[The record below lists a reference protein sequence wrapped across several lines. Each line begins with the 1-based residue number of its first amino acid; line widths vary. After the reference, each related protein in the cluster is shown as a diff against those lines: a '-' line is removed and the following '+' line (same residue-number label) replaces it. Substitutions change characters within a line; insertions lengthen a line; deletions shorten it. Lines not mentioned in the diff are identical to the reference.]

1 MKMVFCLLVSILVTT
16 TLAGDVQLQAGLA
29 RAEITPGSFMTMY
42 GYANRR
48 CGPANGTHDPLYA
61 KALVLAAGDSRL
73 AIVTLDLGSIVSENL
88 KRDVAAKLGI
98 PVLLLSVSHTHS
110 GPSFLPAEERAPGA
124 TPPSAYQV
132 EMEQKV
138 FGAIRHAA

>member
-1 MKMVFCLLVSILVTT
+1 MRYIRPMKKFLLAAFVT
-16 TLAGDVQLQAGLA
+16 LSPLCAADLQLEAGVAKID
-29 RAEITPGSFMTMY
+29 ITPSSFGPMY
-42 GYANRR
+42 GYSNRK
-48 CGPANGTHDPLYA
+48 CGPANGTHDPLLA

-132 EMEQKV
+132 EM
-138 FGAIRHAA
+138 